1 MNKFDL
7 ILKAMDS
14 LNEGKPVIFNQVVPG
29 GKNFQKMEGAASEAK
44 KHMEACQYD
53 PYTFEY
59 YDADTEML
67 MPLLFAVYPISD
79 NVRSYVINGIIP
91 IEYNGG
97 TYAINSTG
105 YVFNDVDTIKCEYIY
120 IVKVDVKDIMK
131 GDFSHSEQM
140 ELCEKNIDP
149 FWDKYYKFM
158 FNINNVILKYIN
170 DFIRTNK
177 EE

>member
-7 ILKAMDS
+7 VLKAMDS

-29 GKNFQKMEGAASEAK
+29 GKNFQKMEGAAEEAM
-44 KHMEACQYD
+44 KHMETCQYD

-79 NVRSYVINGIIP
+79 NVKSYAINVIMP
-91 IEYNGG
+91 IEYNGS
-97 TYAINSTG
+97 TY
-105 YVFNDVDTIKCEYIY
+105 TISSSGIIDDDSLECKHIY

-131 GDFSHSEQM
+131 GEFSHNEQM

-149 FWDKYYKFM
+149 FWDKYYEYM
-158 FNINNVILKYIN
+158 FNINYAILKYLN